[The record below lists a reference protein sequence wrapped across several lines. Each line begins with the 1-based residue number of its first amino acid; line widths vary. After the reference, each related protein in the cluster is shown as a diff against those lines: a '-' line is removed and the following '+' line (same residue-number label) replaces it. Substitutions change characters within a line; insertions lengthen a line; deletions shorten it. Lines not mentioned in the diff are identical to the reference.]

1 VRGFVA
7 VAVEELGVVLFGT
20 FGWFLV
26 CAVVQEFQHL
36 LLYFYLL
43 IFLSIITISY
53 PHQINSLS

>member
-1 VRGFVA
+1 MWGFVA
-7 VAVEELGVVLFGT
+7 VAVEELRVVLFGA

-43 IFLSIITISY
+43 IFLPIITMS
-53 PHQINSLS
+53 